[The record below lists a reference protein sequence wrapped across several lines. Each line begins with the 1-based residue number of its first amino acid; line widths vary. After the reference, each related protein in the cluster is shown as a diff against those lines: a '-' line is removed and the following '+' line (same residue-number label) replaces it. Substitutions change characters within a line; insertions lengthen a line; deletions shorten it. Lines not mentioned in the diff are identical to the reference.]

1 MPLFPPFRLDK
12 VNQVLWRQT
21 SGSAEEQVVLN
32 PKAFALLQF
41 LIENSGR
48 LVTHDELL
56 DALWPDVHVQ
66 PEVIKSHV
74 LTIRTAL
81 GDTPQ
86 EARFIE
92 TVRKRGYR
100 FVAALSDSRVTAVTP
115 EKQEHTAHYVGRS
128 KPLRQLQ
135 DAFTSASQGVPQL
148 VFIVGEPGIGKSA
161 LLDAFSAA
169 VGTKDRVLWSIGRCI
184 EGYGGIEPFYPV
196 LEALTRLARSRPGDS
211 LVQSLV
217 AIAPT
222 WAVQLP
228 GVLSR
233 EAQAALQQQVAG
245 SARPRMVRE
254 FCEWV
259 EEVVAT
265 RPLILVLEDLHTS
278 DYSTVDL
285 LSALARRGS
294 RARLLVIATYRPEE
308 AAEKAHP
315 IHTLSRGLLLQK
327 LCREVILAPL
337 SEADVSE
344 YVAGPDGGRELRQLA
359 TLIAE
364 QSGGNPLFMVA
375 IFDDLVERGLVTPSP
390 SGWQLHAPVERI
402 GFEVPRTLNQLIETR
417 IQRLAPLERRL
428 LETASVAGMEFG
440 TATSAP
446 AAELDA
452 HDFEDSCEDLS
463 RRGAFIHRAE
473 MELLPDNVP
482 MQLYGFNHGMY
493 RQVLYGRQ
501 GVARRARLHRA
512 IGERFEEIYPP
523 DQRGPIAVELAQ
535 HFSAAHEWLRALSYL
550 RSALRAA
557 KRRSAHH
564 EALGILDRMVAI
576 AANLPADARPGVD
589 IECLE
594 ERAPIYVVTHDP
606 RVQETY
612 ARLVE
617 MAARQGRADIQIR
630 ALLNVAYALSWGDRD
645 SCLQALD
652 EALRLSAG
660 QSAGMRALIQI
671 RVSVRRVWVAGWNEV
686 DARRWEEALGVL
698 RASSDK
704 PATAAAMLEYS
715 MACLVSSRYRE
726 AIETFRRNHEFLL
739 QYAGEQSEFNV
750 SRASWMNLIGIAW
763 LHLFVGELGNSL
775 AAFDAGIAGCRKEG
789 NYAGAQTLGLW
800 RCMLLFQLTDYEGV
814 LEVCRG
820 PAARTKETYAGAD
833 TLARVDASDSSALS
847 DSSQVVVLP
856 FEERLSLVMC
866 GLAEAGL
873 GNYKVARDY
882 LLEAERKI
890 AQHPVMLD
898 WYMGL
903 MLEWGRV
910 NLLSLMGSQAEA
922 AAGADRFVRLAAD
935 TAERTWQ
942 ALASETWA
950 RVALGRGAFVE
961 AVDSVQRALAA
972 TEGFETPLAD
982 WRVHTT
988 AAAAYGAAGNPQLA
1002 TRHADLGAVA
1012 KRKLAESLPP
1022 EQRLRRLFEASAR
1035 VFPPLA

>member
-1 MPLFPPFRLDK
+1 MPLFPPFRLDT
-12 VNQVLWRQT
+12 VNQILWRQIP
-21 SGSAEEQVVLN
+21 GSPEEQVVVN
-32 PKAFALLQF
+32 PKAFALLHY

-48 LVTHDELL
+48 LVTHEELL

-66 PEVIKSHV
+66 PEVIKSHI
-74 LTIRTAL
+74 LAIRTAL

-86 EARFIE
+86 ESRFIE

-100 FVAALSDSRVTAVTP
+100 FVAELSDSRVSEVVA
-115 EKQEHTAHYVGRS
+115 EKQEPSPHYVGRS

-135 DAFTSASQGVPQL
+135 DAFTSASQGAPQI
-148 VFIVGEPGIGKSA
+148 VFVVGEPGIGKTA
-161 LLDAFSAA
+161 LLDEFSAV
-169 VGTKDRVLWSIGRCI
+169 VGARQGVLWSIGRCI

-211 LVQSLV
+211 LVQALV

-228 GVLSR
+228 GVLAR
-233 EAQAALQQQVAG
+233 ETRATLQQQVAG

-254 FCEWV
+254 FCEWA
-259 EEVVAT
+259 EEVAAT
-265 RPLILVLEDLHTS
+265 RPLVLVLEDLHSS

-294 RARLLVIATYRPEE
+294 RARLLIVATYRPEE

-337 SEADVSE
+337 SEADVTE
-344 YVAGPDGGRELRQLA
+344 YVAGPASGPELRQLA
-359 TLIAE
+359 TVIAE

-375 IFDDLVERGLVTPSP
+375 IFDDLVERGVVTRSS
-390 SGWQLHAPVERI
+390 SGWQLQAPVERI
-402 GFEVPRTLNQLIETR
+402 GFEVPRTLSQLIETR

-428 LETASVAGMEFG
+428 LETASIAGMEFG
-440 TATSAP
+440 AATSAP

-452 HDFEDSCEDLS
+452 HAFEDHCEDLA

-473 MELLPDNVP
+473 MDLLPDNMP

-501 GVARRARLHRA
+501 GAARRARLHRA
-512 IGERFEEIYPP
+512 IGERLEEIFPS
-523 DQRGPIAVELAQ
+523 DQRGRIAVELAQ
-535 HFSAAHEWLRALSYL
+535 HFGAAHDWLRALSYL
-550 RSALRAA
+550 RSALHTA

-564 EALGILDRMVAI
+564 EALAILDRMESI
-576 AANLPADARPGVD
+576 AANMPAQSRSGVE

-594 ERAPIYVVTHDP
+594 ERAPIYVVTHDS
-606 RVQETY
+606 RVQDTF

-617 MAARQGRADIQIR
+617 MAAQQGRTDIQIR
-630 ALLNVAYALSWGDRD
+630 ALLNSAYALSWGDRD
-645 SCLQALD
+645 SCLRALD
-652 EALRLSAG
+652 EAFRLSAG
-660 QSAGMRALIQI
+660 QGAGAQALTHM
-671 RVSVRRVWVAGWNEV
+671 RVSVRRIWVAGWNEV
-686 DARRWEEALGVL
+686 DARHCEEALGVL
-698 RASSDK
+698 RAAADE

-715 MACLVSSRYRE
+715 MVCLVSSRYRE

-750 SRASWMNLIGIAW
+750 SRASWMSLIGVAW
-763 LHLFVGELGNSL
+763 LYLFVGELGSSL
-775 AAFDAGIAGCRKEG
+775 ATFDAGIAGCRKEG
-789 NYAGAQTLGLW
+789 NYAGAQTLALW
-800 RCMLLFQLTDYEGV
+800 RCMLLFQLADYEGM
-814 LEVCRG
+814 LAVCKS
-820 PAARTKETYAGAD
+820 PAARAKEEHAGAD
-833 TLARVDASDSSALS
+833 PSEPSR
-847 DSSQVVVLP
+847 VVVLP

-873 GNYKVARDY
+873 GNTTAARDY
-882 LLEAERKI
+882 LLEAERQI
-890 AQHPVMLD
+890 ERHPVMLD
-898 WYMGL
+898 WYMTL

-910 NLLSLMGSQAEA
+910 NLLLLAGSQLEA
-922 AAGADRFVRLAAD
+922 AARADRFLRLAGD
-935 TAERTWQ
+935 TNERTWQ

-950 RVALGRGAFVE
+950 RVALERGAATE
-961 AVDSVQRALAA
+961 AVDSVERALAA
-972 TEGFETPLAD
+972 TKGFETPLAD

-988 AAAAYGAAGNPQLA
+988 AAAAYRAAGELPA
-1002 TRHADLGAVA
+1002 AARHADLGAAA
-1012 KRKLAESLPP
+1012 KRRLAESLPQ
-1022 EQRLRRLFEASAR
+1022 EHRLRRLFETGTR
-1035 VFPPLA
+1035 LFPPPPPPVTAVSS